1 MRKFL
6 LTVLSCLAFCFAL
19 AQETATID
27 GIKYSLYNNGEAMIM
42 VQDESL
48 AGDIVIPEK
57 VSYNGTDYTV
67 TSADYGAFSP
77 TSITSIV
84 LPNSIT
90 SLGWF
95 CFKNCSSLKSI
106 TLPDGITSLSNN
118 CFEGCSGLTFITLP
132 DNITSL
138 GHDCFLGCSSLKS
151 ITLHDNITFLGR
163 SCFSGCS
170 SLKSITLP
178 ESINSL
184 RRGCFSGCSSLESVI
199 LPDGITSL
207 GRSCFSGCSS
217 LTSITLPKGLTSL
230 ENSCFRDCSSLEY
243 ITLSE
248 GITSLESSCFDGCS
262 SLKSITLPESITSL
276 GESCFDGCSSLESIT
291 LPESITSLSNYCFEG
306 CSSLTSIT
314 LPNSIIDLGHYC
326 FRYCEN
332 LKSVVCKWENLDN
345 VTIRKDIFDG
355 IFSDARLYVPVGT
368 ADMYKATKPWS
379 NFKYI
384 GIIDE
389 NGEILEEPE
398 KCATPVISYADG
410 KLVFTCE
417 TEGAEYYYTITDE
430 DIKKDAHSQDGTVE
444 LTAAYNISVYA
455 TADGC
460 ISSDEA
466 KAVLYF
472 IKAGSGT
479 DVGVSEIF
487 AEERGVVLSTD
498 GQTVTASG
506 LADGEAVSLYTTD
519 GMLLSTAKASAD
531 GIATLDAKGE
541 RGVLIVKVGNDGLK
555 IAVN

>member
-184 RRGCFSGCSSLESVI
+184 RRGCF
-199 LPDGITSL
+199 
-207 GRSCFSGCSS
+207 F
-217 LTSITLPKGLTSL
+217 
-230 ENSCFRDCSSLEY
+230 
-243 ITLSE
+243 
-248 GITSLESSCFDGCS
+248 
-262 SLKSITLPESITSL
+262 
-276 GESCFDGCSSLESIT
+276 
-291 LPESITSLSNYCFEG
+291 
-306 CSSLTSIT
+306 
-314 LPNSIIDLGHYC
+314 
-326 FRYCEN
+326 
-332 LKSVVCKWENLDN
+332 VC
-345 VTIRKDIFDG
+345 I
-355 IFSDARLYVPVGT
+355 
-368 ADMYKATKPWS
+368 
-379 NFKYI
+379 
-384 GIIDE
+384 
-389 NGEILEEPE
+389 
-398 KCATPVISYADG
+398 
-410 KLVFTCE
+410 
-417 TEGAEYYYTITDE
+417 
-430 DIKKDAHSQDGTVE
+430 
-444 LTAAYNISVYA
+444 
-455 TADGC
+455 
-460 ISSDEA
+460 
-466 KAVLYF
+466 
-472 IKAGSGT
+472 
-479 DVGVSEIF
+479 
-487 AEERGVVLSTD
+487 
-498 GQTVTASG
+498 
-506 LADGEAVSLYTTD
+506 
-519 GMLLSTAKASAD
+519 
-531 GIATLDAKGE
+531 
-541 RGVLIVKVGNDGLK
+541 
-555 IAVN
+555 